1 MKTVYCINVW
11 PVEKHG
17 RTKALVMITIGDAIT
32 VFPIRLV
39 EGKKGMGLSFWGTRT
54 LANGERT
61 TFVILNHEERDW
73 LTRVI
78 ADIYHPGKARFY
90 KIQREERFTVSCK
103 AFPIEGRSDWLV
115 GKAEFTI
122 NKCFR
127 VKGIRL
133 LQFPNKRRLV
143 YFPERDVRENGETVI
158 KRIIDFKDNWE
169 EIVTEKLWRAYDF
182 AEKNRQRERG

>member
-11 PVEKHG
+11 PVEKRG

-39 EGKKGMGLSFWGTRT
+39 EGKKGLGLSFRGTRT
-54 LANGERT
+54 LANEERT

-73 LTRVI
+73 LARVV
-78 ADIYHPGKARFY
+78 ADIYHPRKARFY

-122 NKCFR
+122 NRCFR
-127 VKGIRL
+127 IKGIRL
-133 LQFPNKRRLV
+133 LQFPNNRRV
-143 YFPERDVRENGETVI
+143 IYFPERYVWENGETEI

-169 EIVTEKLWRAYDF
+169 EIVAKKLWRAYDL
-182 AEKNRQRERG
+182 AKNKQRERG